1 MNVIIRTTV
10 SALVAASGFT
20 SVSSFAQDV
29 SCSCAAAYRGPA
41 SAIGSIRSADG
52 DVMVS
57 QSVGYGPAKAGSTLG
72 LGSRVVV
79 GTKGSASVLVGGCN
93 MNVPANSSLDVSRV
107 GGNICLKLV
116 GSERTAAIQP
126 SGGTSGF
133 GLPEGIFAGAL
144 VTSGVLAAT
153 QDDDKAVSR

>member
-1 MNVIIRTTV
+1 MNVIIRTAV
-10 SALVAASGFT
+10 SALVASSGFT

-57 QSVGYGPAKAGSTLG
+57 QSVGYSRAKAGSTLG

-79 GTKGSASVLVGGCN
+79 GANGSASVLVGGCH
-93 MNVPANSSLDVSRV
+93 MNVPANSSLDVSR
-107 GGNICLKLV
+107 GNICLKLV
-116 GSERTAAIQP
+116 DSERTAAIQP

-133 GLPEGIFAGAL
+133 GLPEGIFVGAL